1 MVIRLLAFSLVL
13 AAVVRAQ
20 DVAPVTSTERL
31 LAERSRYPA
40 VWWAPLAEAE
50 RHSWEVPPQD
60 AGPGEVIL
68 SKRNELGILS
78 NFAATPFEL
87 HGRRFASLEGF
98 WQAMK
103 YPEGADDPRAVK
115 VDPAGAPVVW
125 PRTRADVE
133 GLAAFAAHSAG
144 VEAEALLRRLGI
156 DWVSYRGERLRF
168 KTAPTD
174 IDRHFALIVEASWA
188 KLRQNPEVKRVLLST
203 GDLVL
208 RADHHEDADG
218 TKAWRYYEIWM
229 GIRASLQAGRE

>member
-1 MVIRLLAFSLVL
+1 MIIRLLALTLSVACL
-13 AAVVRAQ
+13 ARAQ

-50 RHSWEVPPQD
+50 RHSWEIPPQD

-78 NFAATPFEL
+78 NFAPTPFEL

-103 YPEGADDPRAVK
+103 YPEGPEDPRAAA
-115 VDPAGAPVVW
+115 VDLEGKPVTW

-133 GLAAFAAHSAG
+133 GLTAFAAHSAG
-144 VEAEALLRRLGI
+144 VEAEALMRRLGV
-156 DWVSYRGERLRF
+156 DWVSYRGERLAF
-168 KTAPTD
+168 KTAPKD

-188 KLRQNPEVKRVLLST
+188 KLRQNPEVRRVLLST